1 MIINK
6 VFNCCIILYFFFF
19 EVICYAQDYEYLPEH
34 CPFITHLE
42 TYYVL
47 HEVPKKF
54 NKNRKEGKDVWCIL
68 EWLIESGWMFCFD
81 FVVLKKLNI
90 DSYSQQVWLV
100 KPLKFYGKCKLVK
113 DEANLGIK
121 SANITKGGV
130 DLKIGK
136 KYRTIAVEC
145 DCEENDKFW
154 HIEKCSTMRIK

>member
-34 CPFITHLE
+34 CSFITHLKA
-42 TYYVL
+42 YYLL
-47 HEVPKKF
+47 HEAPKKL

-81 FVVLKKLNI
+81 FIVLKKLNI
-90 DSYSQQVWLV
+90 DSHSQQSWLV

-113 DEANLGIK
+113 DGSNLELK
-121 SANITKGGV
+121 SANIRKGGCN
-130 DLKIGK
+130 LKIGK

-145 DCEENDKFW
+145 DCDENDKSWQIF
-154 HIEKCSTMRIK
+154 KCSTMRIK